1 VRKKVD
7 EGKKVRFVDLR
18 NTLLASD
25 VAADKI
31 HLTHCGNTKLAYRWY
46 GAMVS
51 SPVVRYESELATLC
65 EQWTVTAQTVTLNAG
80 RHAVRF
86 ARGTCFAELDSVDLV
101 RNTTTWPPL

>member
-1 VRKKVD
+1 MGDAATDARARTFNAVIPFIVRKKVD

-51 SPVVRYESELATLC
+51 SPVVRYEASTRPF
-65 EQWTVTAQTVTLNAG
+65 G
-80 RHAVRF
+80 SS
-86 ARGTCFAELDSVDLV
+86 G
-101 RNTTTWPPL
+101 P